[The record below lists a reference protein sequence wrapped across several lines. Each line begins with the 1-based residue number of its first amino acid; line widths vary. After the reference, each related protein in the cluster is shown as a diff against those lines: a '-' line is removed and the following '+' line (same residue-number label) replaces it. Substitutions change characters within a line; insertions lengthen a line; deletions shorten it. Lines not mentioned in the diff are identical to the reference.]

1 MVSVSGRWRGSGPAP
16 ERTRRDDLD
25 GLRGLAIALVAVFH
39 IWFGRV
45 SGGVDVFLV
54 LSGYFF
60 GTMLLRRASDP
71 AASLN
76 PLPVLRRL
84 ARRLLPAMVVV
95 LGAAAL
101 LTVVVQPETRW
112 ESLADQSL
120 ASLGY
125 YQNWYLAGTASD
137 YTRAGEAVSPLQHLW
152 SMSIQG
158 QFYVALLALVTILTW
173 VVRRVAGPRLE
184 GVLVVS
190 VAALTAAS
198 FVFATVAQG
207 ENPSAAYYNSFGR
220 AWELLAGVLAAML
233 YARLRMP
240 MWLRTACAAAGIA
253 AIVSCGAVID
263 GAQFF
268 PGPWALLPVGATLL
282 VIAAGSGRPPRTPAP
297 LRMLSGRVPVELGA
311 IAYSLYLW
319 HWPLLIFWLV
329 HTGRAGVGIL
339 DGLGVLA
346 VSLVLAYLTHR
357 FVENPLRYPQ
367 APHPD
372 PVLTQA
378 PGRRWLRSPTFAIGS
393 VVALL
398 AVALTVTSFGWRE
411 HVTLQRAK
419 GHELAQLPERDY
431 PGARAL
437 TNRLR
442 VPKLPMRPT
451 VLEARDDLPATTGD
465 GCISDFLTPDV
476 INCIYGDPEALRT
489 IALAGGSHAE
499 HWITALDM
507 LGMRH
512 GFRVVTYLKMGCPL
526 TTELVPT
533 IAISDNPYPQCHLW
547 NQQVMDKLVTDR
559 PDFVFTTTTRPRL
572 DGPGDMVPEGYLG
585 IWDTLAGNEISVLGM
600 RDTPWLIHDGRL
612 RDPSD
617 CLSRGGNAVSCGVPR
632 SAALSD
638 VNPTLDFTAQYPL
651 LFPLDLTD
659 AVCDATDC
667 RVTEGNVLIYH
678 DSHHVSATYMRTMVD
693 ELGRQIAAS
702 TGWW

>member
-1 MVSVSGRWRGSGPAP
+1 MSGRWRGSEPAP
-16 ERTRRDDLD
+16 DHNRRDDLD

-60 GTMLLRRASDP
+60 GAMMLRRVSDP
-71 AASLN
+71 SSSLN

-95 LGAAAL
+95 LGATAL
-101 LTVVVQPETRW
+101 LTVTIQPETRW
-112 ESLADQSL
+112 ESFADQSL

-125 YQNWYLAGTASD
+125 YQNWYLAGSAAD

-152 SMSIQG
+152 SMSVQG
-158 QFYVALLALVTILTW
+158 QFYVALLAVVTILTW
-173 VVRRVAGPRLE
+173 LARRMAGPRPE
-184 GVLVVS
+184 TVLAVS
-190 VAALTAAS
+190 IAALTAAS
-198 FVFATVAQG
+198 FVYAIVAQA
-207 ENPSAAYYNSFGR
+207 ENPSGAYYNSFAR
-220 AWELLAGVLAAML
+220 AWELLAGVLAAL
-233 YARLRMP
+233 LFSRLRMP
-240 MWLRTACAAAGIA
+240 MWLRTVSAVVGMLAIA
-253 AIVSCGAVID
+253 SCGVVLD
-263 GAQFF
+263 GALLF
-268 PGPWALLPVGATLL
+268 PGPWALMPVVATLL
-282 VIAAGSGRPPRTPAP
+282 LIAAGSGHPARTPAP
-297 LRMLSGRVPVELGA
+297 LRMLSGRLPVELGA

-329 HTGRAGVGIL
+329 QTGRAGVGIV

-346 VSLVLAYLTHR
+346 VSLVVAYLTHR
-357 FVENPLRYPQ
+357 FVENPLRYPR
-367 APHPD
+367 APHP
-372 PVLTQA
+372 VSAAAKA
-378 PGRRWLRSPTFAIGS
+378 PGWVSLRRPTFAIGS
-393 VVALL
+393 AVALL

-442 VPKLPMRPT
+442 VPELPMRPT
-451 VLEARDDLPATTGD
+451 VLEARDDLPVTTRD

-476 INCIYGDPEALRT
+476 INCIYGDPGALRT

-547 NQQVMDKLVTDR
+547 NQEVMNKLLTDR
-559 PDFVFTTTTRPRL
+559 PDFVFTTTTRPRV

-585 IWDTLAGNEISVLGM
+585 IWDALVGNGISLLGM

-612 RDPSD
+612 SDPTD
-617 CLSRGGNAVSCGVPR
+617 CLSRGGDAVSCGVPR
-632 SAALSD
+632 SSALSD
-638 VNPTLDFTAQYPL
+638 LNPTLDFLEQYPL
-651 LFPLDLTD
+651 LLPLDLTD

-667 RVTEGNVLIYH
+667 RATEGNVLIYH
-678 DSHHVSATYMRTMVD
+678 DSHHVSATYMRTMAD